1 MFWPIWVVL
10 VTLLLV
16 LAILRGFKGRS
27 EALSVILIGLLS
39 MQISKHILHPDN
51 MWIGAAFIWICAA
64 GAVGAIQRQNGSR
77 LTAVAVLLLASAG
90 CIFAG
95 RVFGEDFSLGSF
107 ALAFSDVF
115 GLMAVA
121 SLGGP
126 VFVGFWGDFKT
137 GLRNSGLARAV
148 SLGLSDPS
156 LREATK

>member
-51 MWIGAAFIWICAA
+51 MWIGAAFIWISAA

-95 RVFGEDFSLGSF
+95 RIFGEEFGLGSF
-107 ALAFSDVF
+107 AFAF